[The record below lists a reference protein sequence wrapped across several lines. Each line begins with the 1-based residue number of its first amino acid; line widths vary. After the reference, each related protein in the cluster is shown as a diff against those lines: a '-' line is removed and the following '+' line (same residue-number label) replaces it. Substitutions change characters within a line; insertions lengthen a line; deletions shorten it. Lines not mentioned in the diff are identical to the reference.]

1 MEELLYV
8 IVKDLVKD
16 IIERIRRRRLTENQK
31 DFLVDVLLDVIRVNA
46 TTRHYI
52 QENRGVFR
60 GSVEIKNQFLHLH
73 EKMNNANRIADDLFP
88 EQLLDGML
96 MKSNFWDIPEVYSQH
111 PTLLATVPTLDDI
124 DNSCKEIILN
134 FIS

>member
-16 IIERIRRRRLTENQK
+16 LIERFSQKRLTKRQK
-31 DFLVDVLLDVIRVNA
+31 EFVIDVVLDIIRMNA

-52 QENRGVFR
+52 QENGGVFR
-60 GSVEIKNQFLHLH
+60 GSVEIKNQFLRLH
-73 EKMNNANRIADDLFP
+73 EKMNNANRIAEDLFP

-111 PTLLATVPTLDDI
+111 PALLANVPTLDEI
-124 DNSCKEIILN
+124 DEACEEIIVN
-134 FIS
+134 MI